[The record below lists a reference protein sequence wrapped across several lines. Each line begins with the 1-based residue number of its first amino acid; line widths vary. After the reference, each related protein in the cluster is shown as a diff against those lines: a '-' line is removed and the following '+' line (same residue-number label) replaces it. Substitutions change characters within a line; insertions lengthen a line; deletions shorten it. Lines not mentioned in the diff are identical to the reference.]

1 MRHTGIIEV
10 PRSGRVARPPDVG
23 LPGGVLLQG
32 YWQGVFGHP
41 LLAALLRVSLLIAFL
56 EPYVEAIG
64 ERATVS
70 TD

>member
-1 MRHTGIIEV
+1 M
-10 PRSGRVARPPDVG
+10 ARPLHVG

-32 YWQGVFGHP
+32 YWQGVFGQP
-41 LLAALLRVSLLIAFL
+41 LLAVLLRVSLLIAFL

-64 ERATVS
+64 GRATVS